1 MEPTERSYY
10 EIRENWEQLTLTP
23 VMRARLDL
31 LRALVPTG
39 VRRIL
44 DLGCGNGV
52 LTNELARD
60 YSIVALD
67 WSRAALGFART
78 PRLCASSAAVPLRAG
93 AFDLILCSELLEHL
107 IEPDFHATTREILR
121 LGPRYLLL
129 SVPNRENLHINEVR
143 CPECRL
149 TFNASHHQR
158 SFSPESLAGCFP
170 GYHVREVR
178 VGGMPVRDYPAE
190 LLRLRQRIGG
200 RWFQVP
206 DSRVL
211 LCPACGNKRFPRV
224 PYNPISFYFDLL
236 NRFIS
241 RRRPYWLFLLLE
253 RQ

>member
-1 MEPTERSYY
+1 MGIPERSYY
-10 EIRENWEQLTLTP
+10 EIRENWERLTLTP
-23 VMRARLDL
+23 ALRAKLDV
-31 LRALVPTG
+31 LRALVPSG
-39 VRRIL
+39 VRRVL

-52 LTNELARD
+52 LTNELARE
-60 YSIVALD
+60 YSIVGLD
-67 WSRAALGFART
+67 WSHAALGFVSA

-107 IEPDFHATTREILR
+107 VEADFHATIQEMLR
-121 LGPRYLLL
+121 LDACYLLL

-143 CPECRL
+143 CPECRFI
-149 TFNASHHQR
+149 FNASHHQR
-158 SFSPESLAGCFP
+158 SFSPESLAAGFA
-170 GYHVREVR
+170 GYRVRDVR
-178 VGGMPVRDYPAE
+178 VGGTPVRDYPVE

-224 PYNPISFYFDLL
+224 RHNPISFYFDLL

-241 RRRPYWLFLLLE
+241 RRRPYWLFVLLE
-253 RQ
+253 RE